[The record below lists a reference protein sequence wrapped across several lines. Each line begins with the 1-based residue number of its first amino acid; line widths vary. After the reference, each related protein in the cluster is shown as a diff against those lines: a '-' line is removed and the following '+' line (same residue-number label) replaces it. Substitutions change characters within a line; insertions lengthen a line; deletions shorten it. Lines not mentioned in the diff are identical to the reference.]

1 MALNDVGVIANTML
15 SLSFADRELF
25 SYIDAVAEAD
35 EDSVLARLDV
45 QLNPENS
52 AISIV
57 RPIQ

>member
-1 MALNDVGVIANTML
+1 VIANTML